1 MKGLQATRIEIS
13 IGDIW
18 QSPQLHVL
26 LTRENDVVVARC
38 LDFRVSSHGANIED
52 ALQSLSEAIKEYI
65 LTSIENHAL
74 DTLVDPAHGKYWRM
88 FNELET
94 RQFAGHIEQSFKTGI
109 ATMPTDK
116 IEHAA
121 VAFSHA

>member
-1 MKGLQATRIEIS
+1 MKSLQATRIHIS
-13 IGDIW
+13 IGDLW

-26 LTRENDVVVARC
+26 LTRESGVVVARC
-38 LDFRVSSHGANIED
+38 LDFRVSSHGQDIED
-52 ALQSLSEAIKEYI
+52 ALQSLAEAIKEYM
-65 LTSIENHAL
+65 LTGIENHTL

-94 RQFAGHIEQSFKTGI
+94 RQFAGHIQQSFKNGI
-109 ATMPTDK
+109 ATIAKDK

-121 VAFSHA
+121 VAFNHA